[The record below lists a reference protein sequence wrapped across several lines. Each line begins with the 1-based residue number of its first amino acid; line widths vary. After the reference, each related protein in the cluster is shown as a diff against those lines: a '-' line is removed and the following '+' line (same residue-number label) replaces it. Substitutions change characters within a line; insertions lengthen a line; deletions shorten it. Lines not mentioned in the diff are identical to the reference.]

1 MAAGAAKEEIMYETD
16 SRLKIALFRYG
27 VIAPLV
33 CRRLEP
39 DAAKQIRSQ
48 ILEQQFEYPDGN
60 RRLVPIRTI
69 RHWVAKYRKF
79 GFKGLFDDFRS
90 DKGTSRAMSVELLE
104 KAKELRKEEP
114 ARSVRTIIELLSKTG
129 SNTDSLSER
138 TVARRLKAIGATK
151 QLLKK
156 GAGSYQRW
164 QQLYANDLWHGDT
177 SHGVWLRDPEN
188 PNKAKKTKFIVF
200 VDDASRLC
208 THGEFYFDEQLP
220 RLLDCFGKAL
230 LTRGRPCR
238 LLFDNG
244 SIYRS
249 SSMASTCA
257 EIGSEVSFCRP
268 RSPQGKGKVE
278 RFIKTVQDSFMVE
291 ANRAAVE
298 SLHALNNMFAGWLK
312 DYHNRIHSELDGQT
326 PLARWNTDIK
336 HVSIVTPE
344 ELKRALMLRARR
356 KIHINTATVSV
367 DGRDYQASQDLAGQE
382 VEVRWNIQNM
392 DSVELWMLG
401 EFIEIAP
408 EFQIKSYTDRRER
421 PLDPDLA
428 PGTPVESAKQIMAA
442 YHSSSPDA
450 TLNTLQPDDLLAC
463 SEFVQLFRS
472 SLDRILIQE
481 ELDSLGTFFKRVT
494 PIRREIVVTTLLRAV
509 QVKGSDLHLRFYLE
523 QLEQAIRRK

>member
-1 MAAGAAKEEIMYETD
+1 MYETD
-16 SRLKIALFRYG
+16 SRLKVALFRYG

-39 DAAKQIRSQ
+39 DAVKQIRSQ
-48 ILEQQFEYPDGN
+48 ILEQQFEYPDGS

-90 DKGTSRAMSVELLE
+90 DKGTSRAISPELLE
-104 KAKELRKEEP
+104 KAKELRIEEP
-114 ARSVRTIIELLSKTG
+114 ARSVRTIVDLLSKTG
-129 SNTDSLSER
+129 YKTESLSQR
-138 TVARRLKAIGATK
+138 TVARRLKAVGATK

-326 PLARWNTDIK
+326 PLARWNADTK
-336 HVSIVTPE
+336 RLSIVTPE
-344 ELKRALMLRARR
+344 ELKRALMLRAKR
-356 KIHINTATVSV
+356 KIHINTATVSI

-382 VEVRWNIQNM
+382 IEVRWNIQNM
-392 DSVELWMLG
+392 SSVELWMLG

-421 PLDPDLA
+421 PLEPDLA

-442 YHSSSPDA
+442 YHASSPDG
-450 TLNTLQPDDLLAC
+450 TLNALQSDDLLAC
-463 SEFVQLFRS
+463 SEFVQLFRAG
-472 SLDRILIQE
+472 LERTLIQE
-481 ELDSLGTFFKRVT
+481 ELDSLGLFFKRVA
-494 PIRREIVVTTLLRAV
+494 PLRREIVVTTLLRAV
-509 QVKGSDLHLRFYLE
+509 QVKGADLHLRFYLE